1 MVGTECQCAFAQVSQ
16 TLWRH
21 KQQPVNSSS
30 YTNIPKNSLVCL
42 VQSAFCV
49 ATHLSQSD
57 HEEIVGV
64 FGVIL
69 GQLPQHGSQTCVI
82 CA

>member
-1 MVGTECQCAFAQVSQ
+1 MSLCPGESDPAEVQ
-16 TLWRH
+16 TAESIANTH
-21 KQQPVNSSS
+21 TSSS
-30 YTNIPKNSLVCL
+30 NVSLYL
-42 VQSAFCV
+42 VQSGFCV

-69 GQLPQHGSQTCVI
+69 SQLPQHGSQTGVI